1 MAKEGEEHLVA
12 KIAQKVIIEKDGRAL
27 IVRHPQGSDW
37 ELPGG
42 RLNKGELPEEGLMRE
57 VAEELGA
64 EIIPKGVVQ
73 ISTFV
78 HQTEGDHLTVVYK
91 AVLKNP
97 DEDFV
102 LEREEVG
109 ETKWITAL
117 QLDEQPIWV
126 DNRRALE
133 VFFKIGD
140 K

>member
-12 KIAQKVIIEKDGRAL
+12 KIAQKVIIEKDRRVL

-57 VAEELGA
+57 VTEELGA

-78 HQTEGDHLTVVYK
+78 HRTEGDHITIVYH
-91 AVLKNP
+91 AVLKDP
-97 DEDFV
+97 DEVFV